1 MDKLILIMT
10 LALLLSRAAFA
21 GETLYKIRV
30 DGLACPYCAYGI
42 EKKLN
47 QIDGVRL
54 VDIDLEKGVVTAQCA
69 EGVTLTDVQ
78 VEKLMDDSGFTF
90 RGMEAQP
97 L

>member
-1 MDKLILIMT
+1 MDKSILIMT
-10 LALLLSRAAFA
+10 LALLLSTGAFA

-30 DGLACPYCAYGI
+30 DGVACPYCGYGI

-47 QIDGVRL
+47 QIDGVKF
-54 VDIDLEKGVVTAQCA
+54 VDIDLEKGVVTAQSA

-78 VEKLMDDSGFTF
+78 VEKLINDSGFTF
-90 RGMEAQP
+90 RGMEAQT